1 MALSQWVCLEMNGPP
16 GLERCFMLVESSL
29 TDRFA
34 RTFGYLRLSLTEKCN
49 FSCSYCLPDGSEC
62 HSMDDDLNLVEIRR
76 LVTAF
81 ALLGTQKIRL
91 TGGEPSLRR
100 DLCEIIKI
108 CKSVDG
114 ITSVAL
120 TTNGFRLEKDVAGWH
135 AAGLDALNVSIDSL
149 RPEMFQLITGSGKLR
164 SILAGLDQAQALG
177 FNQLKINTVL
187 LREQNFR
194 ELDDFLIF
202 IKTRKITL
210 RFIELMRTGDNAD
223 FFARQHLSGESIQ
236 QRLLREGW
244 TQKIRNANAGPAKEF
259 IHPDYIGS
267 IGLIMPYSKNFCADC
282 NRLRVSSKAELYL
295 CLFAEQH
302 QSLRPLLQSDDPQP
316 LMDFLRAALQHKTA
330 GHDLHQQITGSTRH
344 LAMIGG

>member
-1 MALSQWVCLEMNGPP
+1 
-16 GLERCFMLVESSL
+16 MLVESPL

-34 RTFGYLRLSLTEKCN
+34 RAFGYLRLSLTEKCN

-62 HSMDDDLNLVEIRR
+62 HSLEGDLSLTEIRR

-81 ALLGTQKIRL
+81 ALLGTRKIRL

-100 DLCEIIKI
+100 DLCDIIKT
-108 CKSVDG
+108 CKNVPG

-120 TTNGFRLEKDVAGWH
+120 TTNGFRLEKDAAHWR

-149 RPEMFQLITGSGKLR
+149 RPELFQLITGSGKLR
-164 SILAGLDQAQALG
+164 SILTGLEQAQSLG
-177 FNQLKINTVL
+177 FDQLKINTVL
-187 LREQNFR
+187 LREQNAS
-194 ELDDFLIF
+194 ELDDFLAF

-210 RFIELMRTGDNAD
+210 RFIELMRTGDNAE

-236 QRLLREGW
+236 QRLLSEGW
-244 TQKIRNANAGPAKEF
+244 TQKIRSATAGPAKEF
-259 IHPDYIGS
+259 IHPDYTGA
-267 IGLIMPYSKNFCADC
+267 IGLIMPYSQNFCADC

-302 QSLRPLLQSDDPQP
+302 QGFRQLLQTDNPEP
-316 LMDFLRAALQHKTA
+316 LIDFLRAQLPHKNA
-330 GHDLHQQITGSTRH
+330 GHDLHQQATGSTRH

>member
-1 MALSQWVCLEMNGPP
+1 
-16 GLERCFMLVESSL
+16 MLVESPL

-62 HSMDDDLNLVEIRR
+62 HSMEGDLSLIEIRR

-100 DLCEIIKI
+100 DLCDIIKT
-108 CKSVDG
+108 CKSVAG
-114 ITSVAL
+114 INSVAL
-120 TTNGFRLEKDVAGWH
+120 TTNGFRLEKDVASWR

-164 SILAGLDQAQALG
+164 SILTGLDEAQSLG
-177 FNQLKINTVL
+177 FKQLKINTVL
-187 LREQNFR
+187 LREQNAR
-194 ELDDFLIF
+194 ELDDFLAF
-202 IKTRKITL
+202 IKTRRITL
-210 RFIELMRTGDNAD
+210 RFIELMRTGDNAV

-236 QRLLREGW
+236 QRLLSEGW
-244 TQKIRNANAGPAKEF
+244 TQKIRSANAGPAKEF
-259 IHPDYIGS
+259 IHPDYLGS

-302 QSLRPLLQSDDPQP
+302 RSTRALLQSDDPQP
-316 LMDFLRAALQHKTA
+316 LMNFLRAALQHKTA
-330 GHDLHQQITGSTRH
+330 SHDLQNQITGSTRH